1 MEDDD
6 DDDDDDDD
14 NDDDE
19 DERLHAIRQHGGCS
33 ICTVA
38 YLNVYICVCVCVS
51 MEADENS
58 INTDYYRPCHVVYA
72 HEYPRIF
79 VLGQKLIELIP
90 IYIYPRYFIY
100 TSFFIFPRQEGMIH
114 RLISIDMQGICI
126 FQGISLRQVIIHS
139 FVCVIFKG
147 AENDRGRIFV

>member
-1 MEDDD
+1 M
-6 DDDDDDDD
+6 
-14 NDDDE
+14 
-19 DERLHAIRQHGGCS
+19 HG
-33 ICTVA
+33 
-38 YLNVYICVCVCVS
+38 YIFKCIYMCVCVS

-90 IYIYPRYFIY
+90 IYIYIPAIFY

>member
-33 ICTVA
+33 ICTVT
-38 YLNVYICVCVCVS
+38 YLNVYIYVCVCVS

-58 INTDYYRPCHVVYA
+58 INTDYYRPRHVV
-72 HEYPRIF
+72 
-79 VLGQKLIELIP
+79 
-90 IYIYPRYFIY
+90 
-100 TSFFIFPRQEGMIH
+100 
-114 RLISIDMQGICI
+114 
-126 FQGISLRQVIIHS
+126 
-139 FVCVIFKG
+139 
-147 AENDRGRIFV
+147 